1 MGSKSVGEP
10 PLLLST
16 SALTAFQA
24 AIAAAVSDLSSA
36 RNGSTL
42 STGADVSAT
51 SDTDNPLS
59 TNSGTADISAN
70 LGTETSLSAKSGPAD
85 VCAKSGTADACAK
98 PSSGAHVGA
107 NSNGSARSGG
117 GADVSAREAAVQQ
130 LCAPVT
136 VRAVRAAV
144 GSLGLASLLD
154 QYA

>member
-24 AIAAAVSDLSSA
+24 AIAAAVSDLSST
-36 RNGSTL
+36 RIGSTL

-51 SDTDNPLS
+51 SDTVSSLS
-59 TNSGTADISAN
+59 AKSGI
-70 LGTETSLSAKSGPAD
+70 ETSLSAKSGTAD
-85 VCAKSGTADACAK
+85 LCAKSGTADACAR
-98 PSSGAHVGA
+98 PGLGAHVSA
-107 NSNGSARSGG
+107 NSNGSARSGD

>member
-24 AIAAAVSDLSSA
+24 AIAAAVSDLSSI

-42 STGADVSAT
+42 STNADVSAT
-51 SDTDNPLS
+51 SDTVSSLS
-59 TNSGTADISAN
+59 AKSGI
-70 LGTETSLSAKSGPAD
+70 ETSLSAKSGTAD
-85 VCAKSGTADACAK
+85 LCAKSGTADACVK
-98 PSSGAHVGA
+98 PSSGAHVSA